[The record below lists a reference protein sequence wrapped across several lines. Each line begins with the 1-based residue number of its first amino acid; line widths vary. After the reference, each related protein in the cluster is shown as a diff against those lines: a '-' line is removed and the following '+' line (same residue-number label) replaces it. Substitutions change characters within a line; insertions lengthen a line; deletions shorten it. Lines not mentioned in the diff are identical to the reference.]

1 MVSLQTRYPNM
12 IIYNLKTYTSYFIH
26 HFLVLAGHLPAQDPE
41 TTFAYLRSRCRSRCR
56 GLERSSTTAAAAAD
70 DATIAATSS
79 ASSTTIGTKT
89 RGRVGG
95 KVANFL
101 LNPARDGANAR
112 VNAWC
117 TGRAASGAPANNS
130 HLNVLVVVAA
140 LDEERAAA
148 VSLARIFAVV
158 HCAHH
163 LIGNSTR
170 PSEVSIAVG
179 NVFQFDLLQIFRQ
192 RTVGIN
198 PSKSNCR
205 QAVVT
210 LQLSSAN
217 INLDD
222 AT

>member
-56 GLERSSTTAAAAAD
+56 RLDRSTTAAAD
-70 DATIAATSS
+70 DATIATTSSTSS
-79 ASSTTIGTKT
+79 AAIGTKT
-89 RGRVGG
+89 RGWVGG

-198 PSKSNCR
+198 PSKSNCS